1 MNDAE
6 RYDALLDAGHDPFA
20 TPCPVCTGDESA
32 EPCSE
37 ACDELVRRVRR
48 ERQIDACKHAIA
60 LIDRMISA
68 YEREGFDDDTRITVC
83 RERQAYYE
91 GQIAKLQE
99 AA

>member
-6 RYDALLDAGHDPFA
+6 RYADLLDAGHDQFA

-37 ACDELVRRVRR
+37 ACEELVERVRR
-48 ERQIDACKHAIA
+48 ERQIESCKHAIQ
-60 LIDRMISA
+60 LIERMVEA
-68 YEREGFDDDTRITVC
+68 YAREGFDDDTRIVVC
-83 RERQAYYE
+83 LERVKYYE